1 MMITHTELLSIGVKK
16 MTRSGLSYH
25 VRNPDEMVQWMEKIA
40 ECLAEDHNPSIHQT
54 RTLLTHYEYNIEK
67 LTDNLKYE
75 FDKTFK
81 SAGLSMDDVEMEVDD
96 SSDTMTCDGKFSF
109 FFLFQTL
116 SQHTHIHTNLTQ
128 FVGMIFE
135 VVIWIV

>member
-1 MMITHTELLSIGVKK
+1 MMITHTELLSIGIKK
-16 MTRSGLSYH
+16 VTRSGLSYH

-40 ECLAEDHNPSIHQT
+40 ECLAEDHNLSIHQS

-96 SSDTMTCDGKFSF
+96 SSDTVTCDGTFSF
-109 FFLFQTL
+109 FFFSRL
-116 SQHTHIHTNLTQ
+116 SLKHTHTQ
-128 FVGMIFE
+128 ISHSLLG
-135 VVIWIV
+135 

>member
-1 MMITHTELLSIGVKK
+1 

-40 ECLAEDHNPSIHQT
+40 ECLAEDHNLSIHQS

-96 SSDTMTCDGKFSF
+96 SSDTVTCDGTFSF
-109 FFLFQTL
+109 FFFSRL
-116 SQHTHIHTNLTQ
+116 SLNTHTNVTQ

>member
-1 MMITHTELLSIGVKK
+1 MMIARTELLSIGVKK

-40 ECLAEDHNPSIHQT
+40 ECLAEDHNLSIHQS

-96 SSDTMTCDGKFSF
+96 SSDTVTCDGKFS
-109 FFLFQTL
+109 LFRTL
-116 SQHTHIHTNLTQ
+116 SQTHTHTNLTQ

>member
-1 MMITHTELLSIGVKK
+1 MMIARTELLSIGVKK

-40 ECLAEDHNPSIHQT
+40 ECLAEDHNLSIHQS

-96 SSDTMTCDGKFSF
+96 SSDTVTCDGNFLVFVFS
-109 FFLFQTL
+109 L
-116 SQHTHIHTNLTQ
+116 SLSLKTHNTMSQ

-135 VVIWIV
+135 LVIWIV

>member
-1 MMITHTELLSIGVKK
+1 

-40 ECLAEDHNPSIHQT
+40 ECLAEDHNLSIHQS
-54 RTLLTHYEYNIEK
+54 RTLLTHHEYNIEK

-96 SSDTMTCDGKFSF
+96 SSDTVTCDGNFLVFVFS
-109 FFLFQTL
+109 L
-116 SQHTHIHTNLTQ
+116 SLSLKTHNTMSQ

-135 VVIWIV
+135 LVIWIV